1 MIVDMHVHTARGGY
15 DSSLTI
21 PQVVE
26 EAQAKGVGGV
36 CLTEHMHFWSQQE
49 LDAYRAD
56 HHVALIPAIEV
67 ETDMGHILA
76 FGLHRYVSGMHR
88 AVELRRVVDEVDGF
102 LVLAHPYRMFFHLE
116 EFNVKPKREWSQAV
130 ADALE
135 RPVFELVD
143 ALEVLNGGNSEREN
157 RMALEVAKRLG
168 MKETG
173 GSDAHSERGIA
184 TFATIF
190 ERDIGN
196 ERDLIAELKAGRFR
210 PAVRLRNGD
219 IVPYHAHRAD
229 EKFP

>member
-15 DSSLTI
+15 DSSLTV
-21 PQVVE
+21 PELVN
-26 EAQAKGVGGV
+26 EAQTKGVGCV
-36 CLTEHMHFWSQQE
+36 CLTEHMHFWSQKE
-49 LDAYRAD
+49 LDAYRTD
-56 HHVALIPAIEV
+56 HNVVLVAAIEV
-67 ETDMGHILA
+67 ETDMGHMLA
-76 FGLHRYVSGMHR
+76 YGLHRYVSGMHR

-116 EFNVKPKREWSQAV
+116 EFNVKPTREWSRAV
-130 ADALE
+130 EDALE
-135 RPVFELVD
+135 HTALELVD

-157 RMALEVAKRLG
+157 RMALEVASRLG

-184 TFATIF
+184 TFATIL
-190 ERDIGN
+190 ERDISN
-196 ERDLIAELKAGRFR
+196 ERELIAELKAGRFK
-210 PAVRLRNGD
+210 PALRLRNGD